1 MDHKQMSSI
10 ITTYWKDIS
19 MNPGTFLVTH
29 KLYLDFPGSNQGLSL
44 VHEPQFMIHKNL
56 SRRNL
61 LQLASLIGQTRST
74 QSLIIAPC
82 YSYELSV
89 GDKKFM
95 TINLSVQ
102 PFTAKSQQCIFFC
115 IWLCQICHIDILRTP
130 LPYLPFYLDLR
141 ASQVNPVI
149 AACLSL

>member
-1 MDHKQMSSI
+1 MDHRQMSSI
-10 ITTYWKDIS
+10 ITTRLKDIT

-29 KLYLDFPGSNQGLSL
+29 KLYLDFHGTNQGLNL
-44 VHEPQFMIHKNL
+44 VPESQFMIHKKL

-61 LQLASLIGQTRST
+61 LQLASLIGQTRPT

-82 YSYELSV
+82 YSCELSV
-89 GDKKFM
+89 CDKKIM

-102 PFTAKSQQCIFFC
+102 PFTAKSQQCIFLC
-115 IWLCQICHIDILRTP
+115 IRLCQICHIDILRTP